1 MSSTGPEFRDI
12 VGDDLAPAE
21 EAQLRRVHELLLA
34 AGPPPELPPALAEP
48 PAERG
53 AKVIGFPVRRRLGVA
68 VVLAAALAAAAFGG
82 GYFVGDRGSGWT
94 SQGAPIAMHG
104 ASRAQLASIRLAPKD
119 AAGNWPLLLRVKGL
133 PELPKGGYYELLL
146 TKDGKFGPSCGTF
159 RVHGTVTEVVLNA
172 PYRLKAWDGWVVV
185 AHSPGK
191 HESRPILS
199 T

>member
-12 VGDDLAPAE
+12 VGDGLGPEE

-94 SQGAPIAMHG
+94 TEGSPIAMRG
-104 ASRAQLASIRLAPKD
+104 
-119 AAGNWPLLLRVKGL
+119 
-133 PELPKGGYYELLL
+133 
-146 TKDGKFGPSCGTF
+146 
-159 RVHGTVTEVVLNA
+159 
-172 PYRLKAWDGWVVV
+172 
-185 AHSPGK
+185 
-191 HESRPILS
+191 
-199 T
+199 

>member
-1 MSSTGPEFRDI
+1 MSSGGPEFKDI
-12 VGDDLAPAE
+12 VGDGLAPEE

-48 PAERG
+48 PSERG

-82 GYFVGDRGSGWT
+82 GYFLGNRGSGWT
-94 SQGAPIAMHG
+94 SEGAPISMHG
-104 ASRAQLASIRLAPKD
+104 ASPAQLASIQLAPKD
-119 AAGNWPLLLRVKGL
+119 AAGNWPLQLRVKGL

-146 TKDGKFGPSCGTF
+146 TKNGKLGPSCGSF
-159 RVHGTVTEVVLNA
+159 RVHGAVTEIVLNA
-172 PYRLKAWDGWVVV
+172 PYRLKAWDGWVIV
-185 AHSPGK
+185 AHTPGK
-191 HESRPILS
+191 PESGPILS

>member
-12 VGDDLAPAE
+12 VGDDLAPGE

-94 SQGAPIAMHG
+94 TEGNPIAMRG
-104 ASRAQLASIRLAPKD
+104 ASPAQLASIRLAPRD

-133 PELPKGGYYELLL
+133 PELPNGGYYELLL
-146 TKDGKFGPSCGTF
+146 TKNGKFGPSCGTF
-159 RVHGTVTEVVLNA
+159 RVHGTVTKIVLNA
-172 PYRLKAWDGWVVV
+172 PYRLKAWDGWVIV
-185 AHSPGK
+185 AHRTGRP
-191 HESRPILS
+191 ESRPILS